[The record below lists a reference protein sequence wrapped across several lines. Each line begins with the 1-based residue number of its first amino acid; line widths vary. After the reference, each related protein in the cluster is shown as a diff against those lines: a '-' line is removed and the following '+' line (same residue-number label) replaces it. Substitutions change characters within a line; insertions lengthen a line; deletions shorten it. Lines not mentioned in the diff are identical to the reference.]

1 MIKKMTAHTSLFS
14 TLIAVLFMLIASSLH
29 GKARLPEMPSANAAE
44 QSRQPNVII
53 IVADDMGW
61 GDTGYNGNAI
71 QQTPHLDRMAQEG
84 IRFDRFYS
92 ASTVCAPTR
101 ASIMTGQNGARLG
114 IWHWGSSHVED
125 DDVLISEVLQQQGY
139 ATGHFGKWHLGLL
152 DQHGQHDF
160 VSGPRKPHKDFS
172 PPWQHG
178 FDVCFSTENVAP
190 TWDPMKLPD
199 QGQWGMKQ
207 RYATG
212 LWGNNYW
219 NERGEMIDHEDNLSG
234 DDSRVIMD
242 RVIPFVQKQSQ
253 DAAPFFAYICF
264 HTPHT
269 PTVSGG
275 KYLQLYDGH
284 AGRHH
289 YGAITAMDEQIGRLR
304 QELSALGEA
313 DNTLIWFCSDN
324 GAAKN
329 NSERFGEYGGFGS
342 NGPFRDWKGSMY
354 EGGIRV
360 PAVLLYPQRFEAP
373 AVIEMPC
380 NSSDMFPTLAAIL
393 GDADVARSEPQDGI
407 NLLPALQGAMQVR
420 QEPMGFA
427 YNKNAA
433 WVNQQYKLVVG
444 IGNNQAPPELY
455 DLLNDPYE
463 TNDLAERSPEIVQQM
478 KAALTAWIQSC
489 NHSSAGRYKP
499 VPLPN

>member
-1 MIKKMTAHTSLFS
+1 MKTLSFPILHALVALFA
-14 TLIAVLFMLIASSLH
+14 L
-29 GKARLPEMPSANAAE
+29 SAATVCGADA
-44 QSRQPNVII
+44 QPNIII

-71 QQTPHLDRMAQEG
+71 QQTPHLDRMANEG

-114 IWHWGSSHVED
+114 IWHWGSSHVEGSD
-125 DDVLISEVLQQQGY
+125 ILISEVLKDKGY

-152 DQHGQHDF
+152 DEEGTHDF
-160 VSGPRKPHKDFS
+160 VSGPRKPGKDFS

-199 QGQWGMKQ
+199 QGQWGVKQ
-207 RYATG
+207 RSETG

-219 NERGEMIDHEDNLSG
+219 NEQAEMIDHDDNLSG
-234 DDSRVIMD
+234 DDSRIIMD
-242 RVIPFVQKQSQ
+242 RVIPFVTEKAQAS
-253 DAAPFFAYICF
+253 APFFAYICF

-275 KYLQLYDGH
+275 KYLEMYEGH

-304 QELSALGEA
+304 QVLSALGET

-324 GAAKN
+324 GAAENK
-329 NSERFGEYGGFGS
+329 SEKFGDYGGFGS
-342 NGPFRDWKGSMY
+342 NGPYRDWKGSMY

-360 PAVLLYPQRFEAP
+360 PAVLLYPNRFKMP
-373 AVIEMPC
+373 AVVEMPC
-380 NSSDMFPTLAAIL
+380 NTADMFPTLAAIL
-393 GDADVARSEPQDGI
+393 GDAEAPRSEPQDGI
-407 NLLPALQGAMQVR
+407 NILPALQGEMSYR
-420 QEPMGFA
+420 DKPMGFA
-427 YNKNAA
+427 YSKNAA
-433 WVNQQYKLVVG
+433 WVTQQYKLVVG
-444 IGNNQAPPELY
+444 IENNHAKPELY
-455 DLLNDPYE
+455 DLLKDPYE
-463 TNDLAERSPEIVQQM
+463 TNDIAERYPEIVKQM
-478 KAALTAWIQSC
+478 KAALTEWIQSC
-489 NHSSAGRYKP
+489 NHSSGGRYKP
-499 VPLPN
+499 VPMPN